1 LVCNSIHFVCNFIH
15 SFSALVRDQFPT
27 RERIL
32 PTTATLA
39 ATPPPRLTRAPQ
51 VWTLLEAG
59 RLNLIP
65 DRDPE
70 LVRDLGLE
78 ALQATRVA
86 IRGRE
91 VEADLRKRKSVT

>member
-1 LVCNSIHFVCNFIH
+1 M
-15 SFSALVRDQFPT
+15 
-27 RERIL
+27 
-32 PTTATLA
+32 A
-39 ATPPPRLTRAPQ
+39 ATPPPRLARAPQ

-70 LVRDLGLE
+70 LVRDLGLGLE
-78 ALQATRVA
+78 ALQATRVG

-91 VEADLRKRKSVT
+91 VEAELRKRKSVT

>member
-1 LVCNSIHFVCNFIH
+1 M
-15 SFSALVRDQFPT
+15 
-27 RERIL
+27 
-32 PTTATLA
+32 A
-39 ATPPPRLTRAPQ
+39 ATPPPRLTRALQ

-78 ALQATRVA
+78 ALQATRVG

-91 VEADLRKRKSVT
+91 VEAELRKRKSVT